1 MVFDIL
7 DLSLP
12 EVPRYE
18 KPEFQVSILNE
29 IVHRD
34 AIAVELELHLDDD
47 LYLAT
52 GVARRH
58 PDDDFNREIGIKLAY
73 SRALGSLARQLDK
86 QATGAVKH
94 ADDIRSFGNATH
106 RHTTQVSAQIGS
118 SGQFN
123 NQDNLF

>member
-1 MVFDIL
+1 MFFDL
-7 DLSLP
+7 DLNAP

-18 KPEFQVSILNE
+18 KPEFHVGIVNE

-47 LYLAT
+47 LYMAT

-86 QATGAVKH
+86 QASGAVKH
-94 ADDIRSFGNATH
+94 ADDMRGNTNATH
-106 RHTTQVSAQIGS
+106 RHTTQVSATLRG
-118 SGQFN
+118 
-123 NQDNLF
+123 LR